1 MATNEGRYSVDSI
14 TEIARSGNVWVRE
27 FTVAQGEEIPW
38 HQHTEVQ
45 DRCYGLEG
53 LVRVESSGPDG
64 LQDRVL
70 QPGESCVLPAGTHH
84 RLTCA
89 KGSRAR
95 YLLVQVGRYDFVK
108 VPPPR

>member
-14 TEIARSGNVWVRE
+14 TEIARSGDVWVRE
-27 FTVAQGEEIPW
+27 FTVAHGEEIPW

-45 DRCYGLEG
+45 DRCYALEG
-53 LVRVESSGPDG
+53 LVRVESSGPEG
-64 LQDRVL
+64 LQDLIL
-70 QPGESCVLPAGTHH
+70 QAGQSCVLPAGTRH

-89 KGSRAR
+89 EGDRAR